1 MEGLTPASLTAACSA
16 FIKLQATNMH
26 PEIEIVDLDTQ
37 LRNIGEDHRIKTV
50 SEGMRLFLLMQTTL
64 ILTDMAALE
73 ERIMTKIS
81 EK

>member
-1 MEGLTPASLTAACSA
+1 
-16 FIKLQATNMH
+16 MH